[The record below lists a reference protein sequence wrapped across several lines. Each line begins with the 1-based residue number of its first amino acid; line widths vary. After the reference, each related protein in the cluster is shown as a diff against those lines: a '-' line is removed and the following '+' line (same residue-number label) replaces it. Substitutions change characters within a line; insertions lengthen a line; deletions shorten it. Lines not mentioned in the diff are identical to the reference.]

1 MEFAQIWRIFV
12 HRVKSNKISFTSAL
26 LITVFLWHTMTAENP
41 ASQNISTE
49 DLEITEEESASKSA
63 FLDREE
69 RFRDVEREE
78 TVKIDIRGIN
88 SKLENINKMNS
99 NLNGNSQLY
108 SLTNIDP
115 DISKGEK
122 TQAFLGQAFNVLD
135 NFIDTNSSATYK
147 GMKSMLTM
155 WNPKTSKVNIYKLCM
170 VKIVTILLPSIN
182 IIIYIY
188 YV

>member
-26 LITVFLWHTMTAENP
+26 IITVFLWHTMTAENP

-49 DLEITEEESASKSA
+49 DLEIAEEESASKSA

-78 TVKIDIRGIN
+78 AVKIDIRGIN

-155 WNPKTSKVNIYKLCM
+155 WNPKTSKVNINKLLHDKNRQM
-170 VKIVTILLPSIN
+170 VRKKYCI
-182 IIIYIY
+182 
-188 YV
+188 